1 MAKFTFTMR
10 HDAFHSFTVEADSE
24 KEAWALADKE
34 MKDYCWDD
42 EDFETEI
49 VSACQHSEE

>member
-1 MAKFTFTMR
+1 MAKFTFTMK
-10 HDAFHSFTVEADSE
+10 HDAFHSFTVEAASE

-49 VSACQHSEE
+49 VSACQHSED

>member
-10 HDAFHSFTVEADSE
+10 HDIFHSFTVEADSE
-24 KEAWALADKE
+24 KVAWVLADEE
-34 MKDYCWDD
+34 MKDYCWVD

-49 VSACQHSEE
+49 VSAFQHSED